1 MSEALQ
7 GFEPTTTT
15 SATAVGKPAYTA
27 QALVELILQQ
37 PTWRHEQ
44 YAGHFGRGLGWF
56 YSILA
61 SDSFQLVLD
70 PYRHQIADPTI
81 TSTLQER
88 FRALTLRS
96 LGVLQA
102 KMDLPD
108 VSDIVVIKAAEIGIK
123 ALGMGQ
129 QAQEAPAP
137 TPTIAVESLAE
148 KLVSA
153 LEKQRRNVRTITVPA
168 TVEVPAESQAL

>member
-1 MSEALQ
+1 MSQPNTEVEAV
-7 GFEPTTTT
+7 
-15 SATAVGKPAYTA
+15 TAAHTPKPAYTA
-27 QALVELILQQ
+27 QALVELMIQQ

-61 SDSFQLVLD
+61 SDSFQLTLD

-88 FRALTLRS
+88 FRALTLRA
-96 LGVLQA
+96 LGVLQS

-108 VSDIVVIKAAEIGIK
+108 VSDIVVIKSAEIGIK

-129 QAQEAPAP
+129 QQQEPVPPAAP
-137 TPTIAVESLAE
+137 VEVDSLANR
-148 KLVSA
+148 LVAA
-153 LEKQRRNVRTITVPA
+153 LEKQRRNVRTVEQSVEVV
-168 TVEVPAESQAL
+168 TVEPPQ